1 MVKYTLKFCKMQKFL
16 IIIFLFSV
24 LPSHSQENSE
34 FPEVNRELENFARQF
49 SFEYRQV
56 SFPQHTVLG
65 SQLRPDQLF
74 SSEKEIYQE
83 LAART
88 FWNDF
93 DFTNFTLEPLPTAPF
108 RSVIVGKIYSLG
120 EQRYEIFL
128 ELRGFEDRY
137 ALGVILAYIDGVSTI
152 IIVRYL

>member
-1 MVKYTLKFCKMQKFL
+1 MVKYTFFSLFKAIL
-16 IIIFLFSV
+16 IIVFLFSIV
-24 LPSHSQENSE
+24 PSYSQENSE

-49 SFEYRQV
+49 SFEYRRV

-83 LAART
+83 LTART

-93 DFTNFTLEPLPTAPF
+93 DFTNFALEPLPTAPF
-108 RSVIVGKIYSLG
+108 RSVIVGKISSLG
-120 EQRYEIFL
+120 EQRYEVFL

-137 ALGVILAYIDGVSTI
+137 ALGVILAYIDGVLTI